1 MEVLPVLD
9 VQRSRVVRGVKGN
22 RADYAPLV
30 TPLSPDAQPLNVAR
44 GLFDV
49 YAFRKLYVADLDAI
63 SGHGRNVHL
72 VPSLSGA
79 LRNVEIW
86 LDAGVASRKAA
97 RAVLAAPVATLVAG
111 SESVET
117 VSEIS
122 DILAE
127 APDRSVLSLDFRGPE
142 FMGPPALLDDAAL
155 WPGRVIVMTLARVG
169 SDEGPDLDRIAG
181 IIARAGRRK
190 VYAAG
195 GVRDRRDLL
204 ALKGLGAA
212 GVLVASALHDG
223 KISAGDLKEI
233 AGR

>member
-9 VQRSRVVRGVKGN
+9 VQRGEVVRGVKGN
-22 RADYAPLV
+22 RASYAPII
-30 TPLSPDAQPLNVAR
+30 TRLSADAQPLNVAR

-63 SGHGRNVHL
+63 TGLGRNVHL
-72 VPSLSGA
+72 VPALSAA
-79 LRNVEIW
+79 LPNVEIW

-97 RAVLAAPVATLVAG
+97 RSVLAAPVATLVAG

-117 VSEIS
+117 LSEIT

-127 APDRSVLSLDFRGPE
+127 APERSVLSLDFRGTE
-142 FMGPPALLDDAAL
+142 FMGPPALLDNAAL
-155 WPGRVIVMTLARVG
+155 WPGRVIVMTLQRVG
-169 SDEGPDLDRIAG
+169 SDEGPDLERVAD

-195 GVRDRRDLL
+195 GVRARADLL
-204 ALKGLGAA
+204 ALKSAGAA
-212 GVLVASALHDG
+212 GVLVASALHEG
-223 KISAGDLKEI
+223 KISAGDLREVT
-233 AGR
+233 GR